1 MIFKW
6 LRNRRRRKLAA
17 KAFPAAWLQI
27 VHRNC
32 RHFATLSSA
41 EQSRLLRDV
50 RWFLD
55 EKSIEAEVGLP
66 LTDEMRVTVAAHASL
81 LGLGF
86 ESPPFDRLRSV
97 IMRAGS
103 YVGSQIQ
110 SIQSGPF
117 GPQLHS
123 ETARIGEAD
132 RNGPVLLSWRDVQ
145 QQCRDAPYGR
155 NVILHEFAH
164 LLDMVDGDV
173 DGMPPM
179 QNAEEYKTWKD
190 VTRMEYRQLVQ
201 DAQFGIPSLLSW
213 YGATNEAEFFAVA
226 TESFFEQP
234 TEMRKLHERLY
245 DVLRVFYK
253 QDPASRWMRNVA

>member
-1 MIFKW
+1 MIFRW
-6 LRNRRRRKLAA
+6 LRDRRRRKLAA
-17 KAFPAAWLQI
+17 EAFPAAWLQI

-32 RHFATLSSA
+32 RHFATLTTA

-55 EKSIEAEVGLP
+55 EKSIEAEVGLL

-97 IMRAGS
+97 IMRAGT
-103 YVGSQIQ
+103 YLGPH
-110 SIQSGPF
+110 IQSGSS
-117 GPQLHS
+117 GLQLHS
-123 ETARIGEAD
+123 ETARIGEAN
-132 RNGPVLLSWRDVQ
+132 RNGPVLLSWRDVER
-145 QQCRDAPYGR
+145 QCRDDPNGR
-155 NVILHEFAH
+155 NVIFHEFAH
-164 LLDMVDGDV
+164 LLDMADGDV
-173 DGMPPM
+173 DGMPQM
-179 QNAEEYKTWKD
+179 KNAEEYKAWKD
-190 VTRMEYRQLVQ
+190 VTRMEYHQLVQ
-201 DAQFGIPSLLSW
+201 EAQFGIPSLLDW
-213 YGATNEAEFFAVA
+213 YGATNEGEFFAVA

-234 TEMRKLHERLY
+234 TEMRRLHERLY

>member
-1 MIFKW
+1 MLFNW
-6 LRNRRRRKLAA
+6 LKDRRRSKLAA
-17 KAFPAAWLQI
+17 ETFPAAWLQI
-27 VHRNC
+27 VHHNC
-32 RHFATLSSA
+32 RHFATLDPG
-41 EQSRLLRDV
+41 EQARLLRDV

-55 EKSIEAEVGLP
+55 EKSIETAIGLK

-86 ESPPFDRLRSV
+86 EAPPFDRLRSV
-97 IMRAGS
+97 IIRADS
-103 YVGSQIQ
+103 YLGTQIQ
-110 SIQSGPF
+110 RGSSGLE
-117 GPQLHS
+117 LHS
-123 ETARIGEAD
+123 ETARIGETT
-132 RNGPVLLSWRDVQ
+132 RNGPVLLSWRDVE

-173 DGMPPM
+173 DGVPPL
-179 QNAEEYKTWKD
+179 QNEEQYKTWKD
-190 VTRMEYRQLVQ
+190 VTRIEYHRLVNE
-201 DAQFGIPSLLSW
+201 AQFGIPSLLDW

-234 TEMRKLHERLY
+234 TEMRKLHPRLY

-253 QDPASRWMRNVA
+253 QDPANRWMRNVA